1 LAYIGFTQF
10 YPWVKLTLLPSFT
23 QYYPKGFTQWVKRTM
38 PTLATLFLWNGT
50 MFGDLDWPL
59 NASRGLTAI
68 AEFLVNTVITD
79 SDVSKLTTN
88 KCISIS
94 VTNY

>member
-1 LAYIGFTQF
+1 
-10 YPWVKLTLLPSFT
+10 
-23 QYYPKGFTQWVKRTM
+23 
-38 PTLATLFLWNGT
+38 
-50 MFGDLDWPL
+50 MFGDLDWPV
-59 NASRGLTAI
+59 NTSRGLSAI